1 MTKPLIET
9 SIDITGKHVLE
20 FYSKAH
26 RYKLDGEFIPST
38 TDTKKGYPPSEQ
50 LIKYWIKQ
58 GMDEYESGRKLKS
71 QAGVGTLMHA
81 YCHALRTNTPFDKA
95 QIFGHPQEDKL
106 KRRFKEVE
114 DWVSERINEKVVMA
128 EKLAAMISRKVAGK
142 FDVLVEVDGKLRL
155 QDYKSAKGHFEDSF
169 IQLGG
174 YALMIKEWYAL
185 DVQELEVIR
194 FNDNTE
200 KPSPYLI
207 GGKDVED
214 FKKQF
219 LVCKDTRD
227 FQKSWGELFKKKYE
241 DENPYL
247 KKYKK

>member
-26 RYKLDGEFIPST
+26 RYKLDGEFITST

-58 GMDEYESGRKLKS
+58 GMDEFESGKKLKK
-71 QAGVGTLMHA
+71 QASVGTLMHA
-81 YCHALRTNTPFDKA
+81 YCHALRTNTPFNKN
-95 QIFGHPQEDKL
+95 QIIGHPQEKQL
-106 KRRFKEVE
+106 QRRFNEVE
-114 DWVSERINEKVVMA
+114 EWVKERSNEKVIMA
-128 EKLAAMISRKVAGK
+128 EKLAAMITRKVAGK
-142 FDVLVEVDGKLRL
+142 FDVLVEVGGKLRL
-155 QDYKSAKGHFEDSF
+155 QDYKSAKGHFEDAF

-174 YALMIKEWYAL
+174 YSLMIKEWYNL

-207 GGKDVED
+207 GQHDIGD
-214 FKKQF
+214 FQKQF

-227 FQKSWGELFKKKYE
+227 FQKSWGALFTE
-241 DENPYL
+241 
-247 KKYKK
+247 KYKKENPWLKYK